1 MSLTTNYSEPWTG
14 YLVQAQ
20 EQIAS
25 ASLSRLA
32 LLVVINIPIIAVVL
46 NVLYQLVSVNDVG
59 GGNAAVP
66 AT

>member
-1 MSLTTNYSEPWTG
+1 MSVNTNYSEPWTG

-32 LLVVINIPIIAVVL
+32 LLFVINIPIIAVVL
-46 NVLYQLVSVNDVG
+46 NVIYQLVSLNSVG
-59 GGNAAVP
+59 GDNAALS